1 MYDFISLNVKCPL
14 CGTSLMD
21 KDILID
27 NKPSIHLNIEM
38 DGDKGSIALSSIY
51 GSFNFNCTIHL
62 TPGHLAK
69 FSCRSCHKEI
79 TSKDDCLSCGA
90 PMVPFYLDM
99 GGKVSICSRSSCK
112 NHFVE
117 FEDLS
122 TAMQRLYEEYGY
134 EDSQS
139 YKDSKGSHH
148 AADSAADPQEDAQQ
162 EIIESG
168 AFLHSYC
175 PHCHKSL
182 IENDLLKLKI
192 RKGDEGILMLSPYLN
207 VFSSKST
214 IYLPEEQPVED
225 VLCWHCNKS
234 LIPSDKQCG
243 KCGSKAAMI
252 NVGARTKLID
262 FYICTKKGCRWHG
275 LSEDDMNNIK
285 LEDSMEW

>member
-1 MYDFISLNVKCPL
+1 MYDFISLYVKCPM
-14 CGTSLMD
+14 CTNSLMD
-21 KDILID
+21 KEKLID

-38 DGDKGSIALSSIY
+38 DGKKGSIALSSIY
-51 GSFNFNCTIHL
+51 GSFNFNCNIDL
-62 TPGHLAK
+62 PVGHLAK
-69 FSCRSCHKEI
+69 FTCRSCNKEI
-79 TSKDDCLSCGA
+79 TSKEECLSCGA

-117 FEDLS
+117 FEDLT

-134 EDSQS
+134 EDSQNS
-139 YKDSKGSHH
+139 RDNRNQNVPE
-148 AADSAADPQEDAQQ
+148 AVVPDPVDERK

-192 RKGDEGILMLSPYLN
+192 RKGDIGLLMLSPFLN
-207 VFSSKST
+207 VFSTKST
-214 IYLPEEQPVED
+214 IFLPEEQPVED
-225 VLCWHCNKS
+225 IMCWHCDNS
-234 LIPSDKQCG
+234 LIPTDKQCE
-243 KCGSKAAMI
+243 KCGSKAARI

-275 LSEDDMNNIK
+275 VSEEDMQNIK